1 VKKILFTYCLF
12 FSFFAQSQSCSKVL
26 VVGNVMDSL
35 NYPSYYNFM
44 LVNRRT
50 GQGSFGMANGKFS
63 IYALNNDTISISA
76 KGYDLTRFV
85 IKADSNCQSKQIVGI
100 YPKARIIGEVTIRPL
115 KSLEQIK
122 EEREALVMRDTRTV
136 TGLNVFQSPITA
148 LYERFSKRS
157 KSIAMSSEL
166 KYKDQKAQ
174 LLQELLRVYVSYE
187 IIDLDEE
194 EFDQFITFLNINEEF
209 LKTATEYELVTYI
222 SDKFEHYLRTNE
234 PKKYTFEK
242 SKKP

>member
-1 VKKILFTYCLF
+1 MKNGLFLLF
-12 FSFFAQSQSCSKVL
+12 IVLNTIVFGQTCSKVL
-26 VVGNVMDSL
+26 VVGSVMDSL

-50 GQGSFGMANGKFS
+50 GQGSFGNANGKFS
-63 IYALNNDTISISA
+63 IY
-76 KGYDLTRFV
+76 DLTRFV
-85 IKADSNCQSKQIVGI
+85 VKGDSNCQSKQIIGI
-100 YPKARIIGEVTIRPL
+100 YPKARVIGEVTVRPL

-122 EEREALVMRDTRTV
+122 DEREALVMRDTRTV
-136 TGLNVFQSPITA
+136 TGLNAFQSPITA
-148 LYERFSKRS
+148 LYERFSKRG
-157 KSIAMSSEL
+157 KSVAMSSEL
-166 KYKDQKAQ
+166 RYKDQKAQ
-174 LLQELLRVYVSYE
+174 LLQELLRVYVAFE

-234 PKKYTFEK
+234 PKKYSFEK
-242 SKKP
+242 NKKP